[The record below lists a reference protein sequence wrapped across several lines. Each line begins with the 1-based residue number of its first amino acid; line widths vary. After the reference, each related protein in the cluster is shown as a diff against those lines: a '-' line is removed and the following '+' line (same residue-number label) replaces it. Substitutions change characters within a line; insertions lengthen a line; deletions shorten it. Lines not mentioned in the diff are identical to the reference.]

1 MSLEE
6 LAGLTEVSV
15 STIGRIELG
24 EQVIST
30 DLLARI
36 AGALHTSAASLCRDT
51 TPSATAS

>member
-6 LAGLTEVSV
+6 LAGLTEVSI
-15 STIGRIELG
+15 STMGRIELG

-36 AGALHTSAASLCRDT
+36 AGALRTSPSTLCRDN
-51 TPSATAS
+51 TPAQAAS